1 MKKEAAN
8 ASKIRFPDRRG
19 RRNGLATEIRERNGG
34 TGLPLTHSL
43 VSSSAG
49 RDVNIRSQPI
59 LGRNCYKHA
68 ISGVRGGEG
77 RLRGMRFYLCLSL
90 AVEWN
95 GQETWKGICVFGFY
109 GWEGK
114 ERKHAHFERLVTVTI
129 DTQLQLIRRRRRRR
143 WKRKKQ
149 TQRECENT

>member
-77 RLRGMRFYLCLSL
+77 RSRGMRFYLCLFRRRMERSRDL
-90 AVEWN
+90 ERDLH
-95 GQETWKGICVFGFY
+95 FGFY
-109 GWEGK
+109 GRVGK
-114 ERKHAHFERLVTVTI
+114 ERKHAHFERLITVTI
-129 DTQLQLIRRRRRRR
+129 DTQLQLIRRRRIR
-143 WKRKKQ
+143 WMRKKQ

>member
-8 ASKIRFPDRRG
+8 ASKIRSPDRES

-34 TGLPLTHSL
+34 IGLPLTHSL

-68 ISGVRGGEG
+68 TFGVRAE
-77 RLRGMRFYLCLSL
+77 RRNRSRGTSFYLSL
-90 AVEWN
+90 PPSSGAVKKL
-95 GQETWKGICVFGFY
+95 GKGFAFWILRKGR
-109 GWEGK
+109 EGK
-114 ERKHAHFERLVTVTI
+114 EACAF
-129 DTQLQLIRRRRRRR
+129 
-143 WKRKKQ
+143 
-149 TQRECENT
+149 